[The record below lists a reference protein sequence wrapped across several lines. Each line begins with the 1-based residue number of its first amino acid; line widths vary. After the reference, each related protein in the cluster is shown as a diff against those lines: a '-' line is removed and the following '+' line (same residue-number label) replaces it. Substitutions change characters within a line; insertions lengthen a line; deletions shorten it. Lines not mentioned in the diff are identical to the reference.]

1 MDEQVIQDLFNRA
14 ISQGYSKTLEEFKV
28 LLNTDDEVIQ
38 DNFQYVTSQGYNKS
52 LDDFKVLI
60 GSEKKKDIAQAE
72 EFLQKTSSEEPS
84 VATPPTYEVDEQ
96 GEIIIPEVLE
106 EEVKKEKPSDLLST
120 EEKKKILQDN
130 ALDVDVFLQ
139 QARAG
144 EDIQRFSKSPI
155 KSEFKNAAQVI
166 DMSTTDEDA
175 VDILYNT
182 YITNRVFAPQ
192 NIALGEDKLVK
203 KEREAVQVDPEYQ
216 TEVDRNILNEL
227 NINIEDYNKWEKETQ
242 REETKTFKFIKGLL
256 SNKEGDQLEK
266 EKKDFEK
273 VSFYK
278 TDVIESLGKDIE
290 QVNAKILSG
299 NFNEEDIKKLQ
310 DIKSQLGNKYIEEVS
325 SLKKLDKMFP
335 LMAKYSSE
343 RDLKR
348 RKKIYEAGEKGGIN
362 YLAMEAGES
371 LKRIPEVVTDFA
383 MNTVALIPS
392 LFDQAFVAGPGDF
405 DKKGLFAGITEAA
418 LDASERAK
426 EFLDVGQR
434 QGAAQGKTVFY
445 QGKEYFVTYSKGKP
459 ESVLDAKTGVR
470 MDGIISDENIK
481 NISDKSA
488 SIPNVEDKY
497 FGGAFVSNTVQT
509 ISNLMALIRTGK
521 QFQKKLGVSG
531 NVGMGLSSY
540 ASRAA
545 SEVEDMRADLVA
557 AGIPEDEA
565 YGKAIM
571 AGNAIASLDGIFS
584 GLAGSNEKLLAPLT
598 AIRQQ
603 IINVVKQDGK
613 TFTKKQLGS
622 KFKDIFNENLKE
634 VTVEE
639 LPVLFSEKGVNR
651 AVNWAT
657 DTVVR
662 NDDITSAEIG
672 EVVAMTVVATSGVG
686 SKNLLTN
693 NQRQDAVRFL
703 ARTTKDLDGLVNKL
717 VSDGDITLEEGK
729 NLRGEVY
736 EMQVAELQT
745 KGTIVNSDNMV
756 QASDLLQQRNKL
768 VEKKKDLEGPLKE
781 DIDKEIENVDE
792 QIREVVE
799 KDKQQTQ
806 EILKEEEVEEEVVT
820 PQFTDKEVI
829 DRIKRVKGSDVYTQ
843 QEFDNMKNVM
853 IREAEQ
859 EAIEQAP
866 LVAEQEQ
873 VREEIVFPYKPKKAK
888 VDVNIVDGKVQS
900 INKKNTKQPATKS
913 QKSIAEKDVLT
924 NVIDVNAGKKVEI
937 PADATPQDI
946 PGLIFTDSE
955 NVREIAEAIDTEKKR
970 LKESKTKGRDV
981 SGGIYDILNL
991 KFTPESWR
999 NVTGLSSADSKVQF
1013 WISNNGVSI
1022 EDGWQEQI
1030 GAEAAAQLS
1039 TDQIV
1044 DFIETYNTAA
1054 KVAEFK
1060 QGDPEI
1066 ASTIRDL
1073 ETKFKD
1079 LTGISPT
1086 PTNIKTVINIDPNRP
1101 PLKLIEEQVAEQEA
1115 MQIAEGEI
1123 ETFGKKKAPAAK
1135 RLLGIKKKM
1144 VTVDEAAALKESLR
1158 KEAKAAREAKADV
1171 KKKRNDLID
1180 KVREIE
1186 GRGVISTKQTKA
1198 IINVLGKVNIDNPA
1212 AVNKALDY
1220 AEKVIQNADNIQKL
1234 KDAESIR
1241 SRIKKAYK
1249 RKNVEATL
1257 SNAAEQFIEINP
1269 RQVTDIDS
1277 YLEKAT
1283 EVLKGISPSRI
1294 VKDGVKIAPTFD
1306 IKKINEY
1313 STDAIEKQDIKNKE
1327 ANEEIFADITGL
1339 DPSDFTLEE
1348 MQKILYDIELTQ
1360 EAKDKRIQTKEK
1372 IIRDGIKKAN
1382 ETYSAI
1388 VDSILEKGIDPFTG
1402 EKIELSSDEKQLVKD
1417 FINIDVNKLSTK
1429 DALGYIDSLIN
1440 FATNQTTGRMQVFVS
1455 RNEGN
1460 IDSEKFEKTGEK
1472 AKPISAAEKAW
1483 YDIFAT
1489 VPNLY
1494 DRIFKSQRI
1503 GGMFMKMSGLT
1514 DYINGSAKAKSKT
1527 DKLVD
1532 RYQNKY
1538 EKQNPNG
1545 KSFNDAENITE
1556 RGLGAFMS
1564 RSVVGDPKIEFD
1576 RRKKLIEES
1585 ITKLNKGTK
1594 LEKVKAEEYQLAYD
1608 KLLKDSNTVE
1618 DVQSKMNE
1626 TNLEA
1631 INWWM
1636 NEWSNIYNDLSE
1648 VSLNVYNSVLGKDV
1662 NYTPDSFIRTE
1673 GSKEPDAT
1681 ELGKPTFENVRTRIY
1696 DEKSGTLIEPT
1707 KPTDLPKNRVI
1718 NLNFDSQ
1725 NASSYKNAL
1734 TDINTASSVQKLI
1747 GFTNSDAFKNVGSDN
1762 IFPDESTRDMAYQR
1776 IQDVVEAK
1784 RGITSAQT
1792 TQQAKTIRQLNRLS
1806 GIGTSRILG
1815 GPTQFVKQLIP
1826 MVNTLSNAGG
1836 MNSVQA
1842 IGLMGNPDVRKLI
1855 DESGRPI
1862 ANRGVESQ
1870 TTTSFNSALD
1880 AKAKTKGGKLVDN
1893 LANLNKL
1900 YLKNFLVAPDKLAA
1914 RQGFIAYYLQDLKK
1928 QGVDVSG
1935 IDWST
1940 HKLNDRAADYAQQ
1953 QVDRQQN
1960 VSDIDLQGRIY
1971 RSNNPYLDL
1980 TRKILLPFAN
1990 FVMNQKI
1997 RMYNDVT
2004 TILSKSASKQD
2015 KLKAARSVAVGL
2027 PAETILFNATGY
2039 AITTLLGGLAR
2050 SIKGYEEDDEESKE
2064 RFDKALKGK
2073 ATAITK
2079 DILSPAP
2086 VFDTAVAEGINRLL
2100 SMTGSEKRLY
2110 GRYQE
2115 TLFDDLGT
2123 LGIAGKNALEVLNR
2137 IESAVSGKSV
2147 TEYKGKTTIKE
2158 LNDEQRDN
2166 QAANALL
2173 TLLYSLGYLPSEAG
2187 YVLNQIEKY
2196 NLKTAK
2202 EEKKRTRGGRSK
2214 GRASS
2219 RKR

>member
-84 VATPPTYEVDEQ
+84 VVTPPTYEVDEQ

-120 EEKKKILQDN
+120 EEKKKILQEN

-203 KEREAVQVDPEYQ
+203 KEREAVEVDPEYQ

-278 TDVIESLGKDIE
+278 TDIIESLGKDIE

-362 YLAMEAGES
+362 YLGMEAGES

-703 ARTTKDLDGLVNKL
+703 ARTTNDLDGLVNKM
-717 VSDGDITLEEGK
+717 VSDGDITLEEGQ

-781 DIDKEIENVDE
+781 DIDKEIENVDT

-806 EILKEEEVEEEVVT
+806 EILKEEEAEEKVAEVTLEEKVEEPT
-820 PQFTDKEVI
+820 
-829 DRIKRVKGSDVYTQ
+829 
-843 QEFDNMKNVM
+843 
-853 IREAEQ
+853 
-859 EAIEQAP
+859 

-970 LKESKTKGRDV
+970 LKESKTKGRDL

-1044 DFIETYNTAA
+1044 DFIETYNTAS

-1066 ASTIRDL
+1066 ASNIRDL

-1079 LTGISPT
+1079 LTGITST

-1198 IINVLGKVNIDNPA
+1198 IINVLGKVNIDNPV

-1269 RQVTDIDS
+1269 RQVTDIDG

-1348 MQKILYDIELTQ
+1348 MQKILYDVELTQ

-1402 EKIELSSDEKQLVKD
+1402 EKIELSSREKQLVKD
-1417 FINIDVNKLSTK
+1417 FINIDINKLSTK

-1460 IDSEKFEKTGEK
+1460 INSEKFEKTGEK
-1472 AKPISAAEKAW
+1472 AKPMGGIEKAW

-1971 RSNNPYLDL
+1971 RSNNPYADL

-2050 SIKGYEEDDEESKE
+2050 SIKGYEEDDEEAKE

-2196 NLKTAK
+2196 NLKTTK
-2202 EEKKRTRGGRSK
+2202 ESPKGSPPKKKKETGFVAPGGRKSQQ
-2214 GRASS
+2214 GFVSPRGT
-2219 RKR
+2219 RKSTRRTGGFQAAKR